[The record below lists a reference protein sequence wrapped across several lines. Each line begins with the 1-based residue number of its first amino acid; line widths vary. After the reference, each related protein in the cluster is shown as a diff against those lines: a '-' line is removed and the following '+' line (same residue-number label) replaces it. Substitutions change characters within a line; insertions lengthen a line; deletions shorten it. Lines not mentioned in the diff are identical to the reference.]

1 MGYGNWRRGFPGL
14 FFKKKEG
21 NVLLEPSAPL
31 VYKIIMVMFLV
42 LYFFYGD
49 TDDRELTVGWVLYG
63 HFLKSIISVPSFSV
77 LTQ

>member
-1 MGYGNWRRGFPGL
+1 MGYGNWRRGFPG
-14 FFKKKEG
+14 FKKKEEG

-49 TDDRELTVGWVLYG
+49 TDDRELTVG
-63 HFLKSIISVPSFSV
+63 
-77 LTQ
+77 

>member
-42 LYFFYGD
+42 LYFFMEIQMIENLLLAGYYM
-49 TDDRELTVGWVLYG
+49 VIFSKVL
-63 HFLKSIISVPSFSV
+63 SVSLVSLF
-77 LTQ
+77 

>member
-14 FFKKKEG
+14 FLKKKEG

-42 LYFFYGD
+42 LYFFMEIQMIENLLLAGYYM
-49 TDDRELTVGWVLYG
+49 VIFSKVL
-63 HFLKSIISVPSFSV
+63 SVSLVSLF
-77 LTQ
+77 